1 MARLP
6 AFLAQNT
13 LAAWA
18 LITGT
23 ALVIALSVFWL
34 DIEMQSQQRQALLQT
49 EAQRS
54 GLELMATTLN
64 GNLMG
69 SVTVLGLLDNGIK
82 QEVLNGLV
90 AENTDVLSTMSIV
103 GKAFAAEGVFVVGKD
118 GIVAS
123 SWDRINKPSTGL
135 NVRFRPYFQ
144 MAMRGETSV
153 YAAVSMARGDRSLYF
168 TAPVFP
174 EHARSAAGVGA
185 IVARTTLDQVDK
197 LLQGKY
203 DLALLLSPQG
213 VVFAGN
219 RNDWTGRLAGAA
231 TPERLKAIRDL
242 KQFGAMFESQ
252 APLALPLEPIQGV
265 QRVGQQSYAVAL
277 APVRWNDPA
286 GDWQLIVAEDLS
298 RTVPLG
304 ASSVRAMGVAL
315 LVLLLGGMWL
325 RLLRVRYAQNLA
337 SAQLQ
342 VYAQE
347 QQAQA
352 RLRTQLG
359 ALSLRLQH
367 CDDWEQFA
375 TAFFQGAREIV
386 GALQGVLYVASTE
399 PDDDTLVLAGSA
411 ACACAPQAVLQPG
424 VGLLGQCALERRQ
437 QLIET
442 PPDGIWNVRS
452 GVGGTR
458 AGALLLV
465 PLVMQDQLIGV
476 LELALLQAPDAY
488 VQRQLDELV
497 SLLENHLEIHR
508 RNLQLQAHAQH
519 REIVEVTT

>member
-1 MARLP
+1 M
-6 AFLAQNT
+6 
-13 LAAWA
+13 
-18 LITGT
+18 
-23 ALVIALSVFWL
+23 
-34 DIEMQSQQRQALLQT
+34 
-49 EAQRS
+49 
-54 GLELMATTLN
+54 
-64 GNLMG
+64 
-69 SVTVLGLLDNGIK
+69 
-82 QEVLNGLV
+82 
-90 AENTDVLSTMSIV
+90 
-103 GKAFAAEGVFVVGKD
+103 
-118 GIVAS
+118 
-123 SWDRINKPSTGL
+123 
-135 NVRFRPYFQ
+135 
-144 MAMRGETSV
+144 
-153 YAAVSMARGDRSLYF
+153 
-168 TAPVFP
+168 
-174 EHARSAAGVGA
+174 
-185 IVARTTLDQVDK
+185 
-197 LLQGKY
+197 
-203 DLALLLSPQG
+203 
-213 VVFAGN
+213 
-219 RNDWTGRLAGAA
+219 
-231 TPERLKAIRDL
+231 
-242 KQFGAMFESQ
+242 
-252 APLALPLEPIQGV
+252 
-265 QRVGQQSYAVAL
+265 
-277 APVRWNDPA
+277 RWNDPA

-298 RTVPLG
+298 RTVPLD